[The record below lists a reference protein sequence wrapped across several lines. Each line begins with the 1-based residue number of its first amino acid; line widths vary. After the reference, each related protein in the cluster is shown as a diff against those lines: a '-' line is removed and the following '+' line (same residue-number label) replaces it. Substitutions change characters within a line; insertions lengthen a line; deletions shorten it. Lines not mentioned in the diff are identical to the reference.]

1 MRTYCKT
8 IALLFR
14 RIVLKPLI
22 LQPQEKYI
30 VEVNWPDRWQIY
42 RRLQE
47 LDIPCRCETNQP
59 LTVEI
64 SNPTA
69 AIQLWSVV
77 QQFTGC
83 RQDLVSTLKKCW
95 QHRT

>member
-1 MRTYCKT
+1 MKPF
-8 IALLFR
+8 I
-14 RIVLKPLI
+14 LK
-22 LQPQEKYI
+22 PQEKYI
-30 VEVNWPDRWQIY
+30 IEVNRVDRWQIY

-47 LDIPCRCETNQP
+47 LDIPCWCETNQP

-77 QQFTGC
+77 QQFTTN
-83 RQDLVSTLKKCW
+83 RQDLIRNLKKCW
-95 QHRT
+95 RYCT

>member
-1 MRTYCKT
+1 M
-8 IALLFR
+8 
-14 RIVLKPLI
+14 KPSI
-22 LQPQEKYI
+22 LQSQVKYI
-30 VEVNWPDRWQIY
+30 VEVNWADRWQIY

-64 SNPTA
+64 NNPIA

-77 QQFTGC
+77 RQFTAP
-83 RQDLVSTLKKCW
+83 RQDLIWTLKKCW
-95 QHRT
+95 RYRN

>member
-1 MRTYCKT
+1 MKPF
-8 IALLFR
+8 I
-14 RIVLKPLI
+14 LKP
-22 LQPQEKYI
+22 QKKYI
-30 VEVNWPDRWQIY
+30 IEVDKVDRWQIY

-47 LDIPCRCETNQP
+47 LDIPCWCETNQP

-77 QQFTGC
+77 RQFTTN
-83 RQDLVSTLKKCW
+83 RQDLIRNLQKSWRYCT
-95 QHRT
+95 

>member
-1 MRTYCKT
+1 M
-8 IALLFR
+8 
-14 RIVLKPLI
+14 KPLI
-22 LQPQEKYI
+22 LQPQVKYI
-30 VEVNWPDRWQIY
+30 VEVNWADRWQIY

-47 LDIPCRCETNQP
+47 LDIPCWCETNQA

-77 QQFTGC
+77 RQLTAP
-83 RQDLVSTLKKCW
+83 RQDLIRNLKKCW
-95 QHRT
+95 RHRI